1 VTGAQLEIQAIAVV
15 TAAACALP
23 GTFLVLRRM
32 AMASDAIGHSIL
44 LGIVLAFFITKDL
57 TSPFLVVAAALTGVL
72 TVFLVETL
80 TRSALVR
87 QDAAMGLV
95 FPALFAVAVLLI
107 ARYAGGVHLDV
118 DAVLLGELAFAP
130 FNRLSVMGWDV
141 GPKALYMMSAILFIN
156 AAFIGLFYK
165 ELKLSTFDPA
175 LAETLGFSPARLHYG
190 LMFFTSLTAVGAFD
204 AVGSVLVVALMAG
217 SAATAYLIAEGLAG
231 MLFAAAAAGAISALL
246 GYQIAHALDASIA
259 GSIAA
264 AVGVVF
270 AAAFLFSP
278 RRGVVRLLVMRSR
291 RKIDFSRNML
301 LLHVMHHEGHKEAEV
316 ENAASGVYRHLKWD
330 RVYCARVMRRAGDDG
345 LVVIRD
351 GALELTEAG
360 RAIVRDAMVL

>member
-1 VTGAQLEIQAIAVV
+1 VTGAQVEIQAIAVV

-44 LGIVLAFFITKDL
+44 LGIVLAFFITRDL
-57 TSPFLVVAAALTGVL
+57 TSPFLVVAAAMTGVL

-87 QDAAMGLV
+87 EDAAMGLV
-95 FPALFAVAVLLI
+95 FPAMFAAAVLLI

-130 FNRLSVMGWDV
+130 FNRLAVFGWDL
-141 GPKALYMMSAILFIN
+141 GPKALYMMSGILALN

-175 LAETLGFSPARLHYG
+175 LAETLGFFPVRLHYG
-190 LMFFTSLTAVGAFD
+190 LMFFASLTAVGAFD
-204 AVGSVLVVALMAG
+204 AVGSVLVVALMVG
-217 SAATAYLIAEGLAG
+217 PAAAAYLLAEGLTG
-231 MLFAAAAAGAISALL
+231 MLLTGVAAGAISALI
-246 GYQIAHALDASIA
+246 GYRIAHALDASIA

-270 AAAFLFSP
+270 TIAFLFSP
-278 RRGVVRLLVMRSR
+278 RRGVVRLIVMRSR
-291 RKIDFSRNML
+291 RRINFSRNML
-301 LLHVMHHEGHKEAEV
+301 LLHVMHHEGRSEAAV
-316 ENAASGVYRHLKWD
+316 ENEASGVFRHLKWD
-330 RVYCARVMRRAGDDG
+330 RAYAARVIERAVDDG
-345 LVVIRD
+345 LVVTR
-351 GALELTEAG
+351 GEVLELTEPG
-360 RAIVRDAMVL
+360 RTIVREAMIL